1 MCGRF
6 TLRTPMQI
14 LVRQFRLDVATP
26 VRPRYNIAPTQDVA
40 VVRETETGQRK
51 LVMMRWGLV
60 PSWAD
65 DLAIGNRMINAR
77 GETVAEKPSFRAAF
91 KKRRCIVLA
100 DGYYEWKQ
108 GAKPK
113 QPYLFHF
120 EDDRPFALA
129 GLWERWSKGESPVET
144 CTIITTTPSPLSAAI
159 HDRMP
164 AILDDAAIDAWLNP
178 QTTDATEITQLI
190 RPFEDPAFVIDPVST
205 LVNSP
210 THEDPRCVE
219 PTRLP

>member
-6 TLRTPMQI
+6 TLRTPMQF
-14 LVRQFRLDVATP
+14 LVRQFRLDVAAP
-26 VRPRYNIAPTQDVA
+26 LRPRYNIAPTQDVA
-40 VVRETETGQRK
+40 VVRATDARQRE
-51 LVMMRWGLV
+51 LVMLRWGLV

-77 GETVAEKPSFRAAF
+77 GETVAEKPSFRTAL

-108 GAKPK
+108 GTKPK

-144 CTIITTTPSPLSAAI
+144 CTIITTSPSPLSAAI

-164 AILDDAAIDAWLNP
+164 VILDDGAIDRWLDP
-178 QTTDATEITQLI
+178 QITDAAEITQLI

>member
-6 TLRTPMQI
+6 TLRSPMQI

-26 VRPRYNIAPTQDVA
+26 LRPRYNIAPTQDVA
-40 VVRETETGQRK
+40 VVRATEAGQRE

-77 GETVAEKPSFRAAF
+77 GETLAEKPSFRSAF
-91 KKRRCIVLA
+91 KKRRCLVLA

-108 GAKPK
+108 VTKPK

-129 GLWERWSKGESPVET
+129 GLWESWSKSGSPIET
-144 CTIITTTPSPLSAAI
+144 CTIITTSPSPLSAAI

-164 AILDDAAIDAWLNP
+164 VILDDAAIDRWLDP
-178 QTTDATEITQLI
+178 QITDAAEITQLI

-219 PTRLP
+219 PTQLP